1 MLNNLSLQVRSSTSN
16 DELDRRYQCYKL
28 RHPRSPPFNLS
39 LGCESWGV
47 RGGGEQLQH
56 EHNYL
61 RPRTLQSGQ
70 SAYQKINYI
79 HRPSTIAFFHHPH
92 ISEFLSN
99 ITMSGCGTFS
109 TSRYSDVVA
118 TSIVV
123 ISDLDFRFSGIEF
136 LIFNCV
142 ARRHA

>member
-16 DELDRRYQCYKL
+16 DVLDRRYQCYKL

-47 RGGGEQLQH
+47 RGGGEQPQH
-56 EHNYL
+56 EHDYL
-61 RPRTLQSGQ
+61 RPRTLQSGY
-70 SAYQKINYI
+70 SSSQKIFYI
-79 HRPSTIAFFHHPH
+79 HRQSTNASFHHPH

-109 TSRYSDVVA
+109 TSRYFDVVA